1 MYALKTGTPNFREV
15 PDDYVAAPG
24 EALTAEYPNVDNYPP
39 LRWAGKIKLLSAS
52 CKAEILAGMVSSALG
67 TPHKYDG
74 DIESQLNLAGAKDYA
89 VANNVSVDFTCTNQA
104 TGVKAAVTHTPAQ
117 IQQAFNDGAVFKMA
131 RLSKFRTLKAQ
142 VEAAAT
148 VADVEAVVW

>member
-1 MYALKTGTPNFREV
+1 MYALKNGTPNFREV
-15 PDDYVAAPG
+15 PDDYVAQAG
-24 EALTAEYPNVDNYPP
+24 ETLTSVYPTSDNYPP
-39 LRWAGKIKLLSAS
+39 LCWAGKIKALSAS
-52 CKAEILAGMVSSALG
+52 CKAEILAGFVSSALG
-67 TPHKYDG
+67 AAYKYDG
-74 DIESQLNLAGAKDYA
+74 DLESQLNLAGAKDYA
-89 VANNVSVDFTCTNQA
+89 VTNNVNVDFTCTKQA

-148 VADVEAVVW
+148 VADVKAVTW